1 VGVVGLEFFFH
12 RVICEFGYFDG
23 GEVRGERF
31 FAEDAS
37 GELEY

>member
-12 RVICEFGYFDG
+12 RVIGEFGYFNSWQI
-23 GEVRGERF
+23 RGERF